1 MAKKWVFTI
10 FALISLGLGACS
22 VVAVRDQPSVASGSL
37 SQANDTKLTGG
48 VKTNV
53 SDLSSF
59 FDITYFDYDS
69 AELGATDPQ
78 GFRQGSR

>member
-69 AELGATDPQ
+69 AELVATDPQ
-78 GFRQGSR
+78 GFIQGSR